1 MQDQIR
7 QIQERCKVAF
17 AKAKELYGLDLS
29 NVGIRF
35 DLKGRA
41 AGMACMRG
49 VRGAPHFYMR
59 FNRDMLTR
67 EAFEHQLN
75 NTVPHEVAHIVC
87 FMNPKLGRNHDSGWE
102 RVCIAL
108 GGTGLTRHQE
118 EVVMGKGT
126 TYEYTT
132 DRGHKVRIGDRHH
145 RKVQA
150 GNPLIFRKGKGAI
163 NQFCSYSIVGMNGR
177 TLANPIVRQAPN
189 APANIEAAVRSEQPN
204 AEEMARRAALVEQM
218 KKAQSMLKPVQRPA
232 PVLTPAVAARPAA
245 TGESKAAI
253 SRRIMLAGYNS
264 RKGYETIIAEMI
276 AANGYDRQLARATF
290 KANAPKVGIPASFYS

>member
-102 RVCIAL
+102 SICIAL

-118 EVVMGKGT
+118 KVVMGKGT

-145 RKVQA
+145 KYVQ
-150 GNPLIFRKGKGAI
+150 GGGKLTCRKGKGSV

-204 AEEMARRAALVEQM
+204 AEEMARRAVMVEELRRRQ
-218 KKAQSMLKPVQRPA
+218 AVR
-232 PVLTPAVAARPAA
+232 VLTPVVAARPAA

-253 SRRIMLAGYNS
+253 SRRIMLAGY
-264 RKGYETIIAEMI
+264 KAGKAYETIIAEMI
-276 AANGYDRQLARATF
+276 AANDYDRQLARGTF

>member
-29 NVGIRF
+29 KIDVRF

-49 VRGAPHFYMR
+49 MRGTPYFYMR

-108 GGTGLTRHQE
+108 GGTGLTRHSE

-132 DRGHKVRIGDRHH
+132 SNGHKVRVGDRHH
-145 RKVQA
+145 RRIQ
-150 GNPLIFRKGKGAI
+150 GGETLTWRKGKGSV

-177 TLANPIVRQAPN
+177 TLANPIVKQAPN
-189 APANIEAAVRSEQPN
+189 HPAQIEQAVRGTQPD
-204 AEEMARRAALVEQM
+204 AVEMARRAAMVEELRRRQ
-218 KKAQSMLKPVQRPA
+218 AAHVLAPA
-232 PVLTPAVAARPAA
+232 VVARPAVA
-245 TGESKAAI
+245 GESKAAT
-253 SRRIMLAGYNS
+253 SRRIMLAGY
-264 RKGYETIIAEMI
+264 KGGKSYETIIAEMI
-276 AANGYDRQLARATF
+276 AANGYDRQLARGTF
-290 KANAPKVGIPASFYS
+290 RANAPKIGIPSSFYA